1 MTISTSSSPKY
12 WQTTFLPTKIASDG
26 GLYVDIL
33 GDALVDLVTSIT
45 TTIPYT
51 VKEGDQLTTICY
63 QFYQN
68 TSLYYL
74 VLYYNGLLFWDEV
87 QPGDI
92 LQIPSL
98 SQINLFFGR
107 NRQQIGQRVTI

>member
-1 MTISTSSSPKY
+1 MTSTASAPKY
-12 WQTTFLPTKIASDG
+12 WETTFLPTRVTENGVTYIDTLS
-26 GLYVDIL
+26 
-33 GDALVDLVTSIT
+33 DALVDLLNSIT
-45 TTIPYT
+45 TATPYT
-51 VKEGDQLTTICY
+51 VREGDKLTTICF

-74 VLYYNGLLFWDEV
+74 ILYYNGLLFWDEV

-92 LQIPSL
+92 IQIPSL
-98 SQINLFFGR
+98 SQINSFFGR